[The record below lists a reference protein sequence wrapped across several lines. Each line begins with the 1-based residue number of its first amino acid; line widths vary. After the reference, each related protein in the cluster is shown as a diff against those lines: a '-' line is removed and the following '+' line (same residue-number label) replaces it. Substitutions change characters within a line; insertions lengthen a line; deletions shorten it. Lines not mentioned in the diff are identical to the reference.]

1 MILFYQISIQLY
13 AFGIRIASLFKPKA
27 KLWVEGRQHLL
38 QKIETTINSSE
49 NHVWFH
55 CASLGEYEQAKP
67 IIEKIKLQHP
77 NYKIL
82 VTFFSPS
89 GYELRKN
96 DSLVDYVFYLPIDTI
111 SNATSFIELVN
122 PKMVFFVKYEFW
134 FNYILQL
141 KARNIPTYLVSG
153 VFRTDQLFFKW
164 YGKWYKK
171 VLNGFTHFFVQNEAS
186 KRLLNE
192 HGFNNVTLSGD
203 TRYDRVFENSLNP
216 TELPLIAK
224 FKENKLLMVGGSTWQ
239 PEEQILA
246 SFSNTDFK
254 IIVAPHDISE
264 PHIKQIEHLFKNKC
278 LRYSNATLE
287 NVLNESVLII
297 DNIGILSNIY
307 QYSDV
312 SLIGG
317 GFSGALHNILEPACF
332 GNVVLFGSNHIKYH
346 EAQELINANGAFEIL
361 NSVDLNEKI
370 RVILPEINSHKQNS
384 KQFVESK
391 TGATICI
398 LDFLNNH
405 LFNKP

>member
-1 MILFYQISIQLY
+1 MIIFYHITILLY
-13 AFGIRIASLFKPKA
+13 AFVIRTTSLFNQKA
-27 KLWVEGRQHLL
+27 KLWIEGRKHLL
-38 QKIETTINSSE
+38 QKIKTTINSSE

-67 IIEKIKLQHP
+67 IIEKIKLEYP

-96 DSLVDYVFYLPIDTI
+96 DALVDYVFYLPIDTI
-111 SNATSFIELVN
+111 SNARSFIELVN

-186 KRLLNE
+186 KTLLIE
-192 HGFNNVTLSGD
+192 HGFKNVTLSGD
-203 TRYDRVFENSLNP
+203 TRYDRVFENSQNP
-216 TELPLIAK
+216 TELPLIAT

-254 IIVAPHDISE
+254 IIVAPHDINES
-264 PHIKQIEHLFKNKC
+264 HIKQIEYLFKNKC

-307 QYSDV
+307 QYSDI

-317 GFSGALHNILEPACF
+317 GFSGALHNILEPASF
-332 GNVVLFGSNHIKYH
+332 GNVVLFGPKHIKYH
-346 EAQELINANGAFEIL
+346 EAQELINQKGAFEINNETDFNTIL
-361 NSVDLNEKI
+361 DSLLENLDTYQKNSSNFVKNKI
-370 RVILPEINSHKQNS
+370 
-384 KQFVESK
+384 
-391 TGATICI
+391 GATSKI
-398 LDFLNNH
+398 
-405 LFNKP
+405 FNYLIKTN